1 MVGPNST
8 SLICFNI
15 FFLKKNLITASFF
28 FLRGNNLTNTGFSI
42 LFPCYAQAL

>member
-15 FFLKKNLITASFF
+15 FFFKKISLQPPF

-42 LFPCYAQAL
+42 LFPCYAQAR